1 MLRTHT
7 CGELNEG
14 AVGKEVIL
22 CGWVDTRRDHGKL
35 IFIDIRDRYGITQV
49 VFLPKPKELNE
60 SAKKLKNES
69 VVRIKGQ
76 VNARPQGTINENIPT
91 GKVELLAAELEII
104 NQSEDLPF
112 PIVENAD
119 LGEDI
124 RLEYRYLDLRRKSV
138 AQKLVM
144 RHQFNHA
151 FRIFL
156 DEKSF
161 LEIETPYLTKSTPE
175 GARDYLVPSRLNP
188 NKFYALPQSPQILKQ
203 LLMVAGM
210 DRYYQ
215 IVRCFRDEDLRK
227 DRQPEF
233 TQLDI
238 EMSFVDQED
247 IFALIEELVKYS
259 FKKVL
264 NIDIPTPFRRI
275 AHAQAMAKYKS
286 DKPDMRPETN
296 EQFAFLWVVDFPMFE
311 YDQEEK
317 RWVAAHHPFTAPNK
331 EDVHKLD
338 TGDLGNI
345 RACSYDLVLNGSELA
360 SGSIRIHDSVQQA
373 KVFKTMGISD
383 EEAEEKFGF
392 MLKAFR
398 FGAPVHAGIAL
409 GLDRLY
415 TMITGSDS
423 IREVIAFPKTQKG
436 TCPLSGA
443 PSVVSEKQLK
453 ELFLKLV
460 EPKE

>member
-14 AVGKEVIL
+14 LIGKEAVL

-49 VFLPKPKELNE
+49 LFLPKPKELNE
-60 SAKKLKNES
+60 LAKKLKNES

-76 VNARPQGTINENIPT
+76 INARPQGTINENIPT
-91 GKVELLAAELEII
+91 GKVELLAQELEIV
-104 NQSEDLPF
+104 NLSEDLPF
-112 PIVENAD
+112 PIVENPD

-138 AQKLVM
+138 ADKLVL
-144 RHQFNHA
+144 RHKFNHA
-151 FRIFL
+151 FRTFL

-233 TQLDI
+233 TQLDM

-247 IFALIEELVKYS
+247 IFALVEEMVKYS

-264 NIDIPTPFRRI
+264 NVDIPTPFRRMC
-275 AHAQAMAKYKS
+275 HAEAMGRFKS
-286 DKPDMRPETN
+286 DKPDMRPETQ
-296 EQFAFLWVVDFPMFE
+296 EKFAFLWVVDFPMFE

-317 RWVAAHHPFTAPNK
+317 RWQAAHHPFCAPHK
-331 EDVHKLD
+331 DDAYKLD

-360 SGSIRIHDSVQQA
+360 SGSVRIHDSALQA
-373 KVFKTMGISD
+373 KIFQTMGISD
-383 EEAEEKFGF
+383 QEAQEKFGF
-392 MLKAFR
+392 MLKAFKY
-398 FGAPVHAGIAL
+398 GAPNHAGIAL

-415 TMITGSDS
+415 TMITGADS

-443 PSVVSEKQLK
+443 PSNVSEKQLK